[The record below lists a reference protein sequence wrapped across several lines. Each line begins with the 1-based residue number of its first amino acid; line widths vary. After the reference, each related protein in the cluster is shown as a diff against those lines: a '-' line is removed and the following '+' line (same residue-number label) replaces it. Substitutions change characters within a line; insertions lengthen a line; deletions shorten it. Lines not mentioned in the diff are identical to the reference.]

1 MREEWG
7 YEYPF
12 RHINGRCVF
21 HGQLSIKVVS
31 VRLNLV
37 FIFHSYNFLPLFF
50 VDFKFGDLNLL
61 LLHFL
66 EYNQNNNLYK
76 RKKIYVV
83 NLSIF
88 FLLTAQLRQ
97 FCRTWFSP
105 LTVILLLHDD
115 SA

>member
-1 MREEWG
+1 M
-7 YEYPF
+7 
-12 RHINGRCVF
+12 F

-37 FIFHSYNFLPLFF
+37 FIFHSYNFLPLVFFF
-50 VDFKFGDLNLL
+50 VDFQFGDLNLL

-76 RKKIYVV
+76 RKKIHVV

-97 FCRTWFSP
+97 FCRAWFSP
-105 LTVILLLHDD
+105 LTVNLLLHDD